1 MVTIN
6 IRWLDDDIVQR
17 LKKRASDKVF
27 SNLEMRLKPSLF
39 KKKQKTVRNN
49 VEQAMAR
56 SCLNKKV
63 YRAVPFFYIFTS
75 IFPLSLSPL
84 KFVD

>member
-1 MVTIN
+1 M
-6 IRWLDDDIVQR
+6 
-17 LKKRASDKVF
+17 KARAVLGAVVITPVYCFIKLVF

-39 KKKQKTVRNN
+39 KKNKKTVRNN

-56 SCLNKKV
+56 FCLNKKV

>member
-1 MVTIN
+1 MCESSA
-6 IRWLDDDIVQR
+6 WE
-17 LKKRASDKVF
+17 AVF

-39 KKKQKTVRNN
+39 KKNEKTVRNN

-56 SCLNKKV
+56 SCLNKKD

-75 IFPLSLSPL
+75 IFPLSLSSL